1 MSYFRELPNLE
12 FENFLESSTGS
23 QDYILMKN
31 IFIRGKL
38 RDDLQNVFTI
48 FNKYEIE
55 DDERPD
61 QVADELYGDPFL
73 DWVVLI
79 TANIINFQNQWPLT
93 QQQLYDYV
101 ENKYGVEKINATKY
115 YKTREIRRKSDNTL
129 ILPADLRVGKDFSI
143 PDPDTIGNILY
154 PATGVTNYE
163 WETSL
168 NDDKRLIYVLRPEYL
183 QQFIKDMRDIS
194 KYGFNS
200 EFIDNRTIRVTNSKV
215 LSP

>member
-101 ENKYGVEKINATKY
+101 ENKYGVAKINATKY

-183 QQFIKDMRDIS
+183 QQFIKDRRDIS